1 MTNMPKPFQI
11 SLGRMLA
18 VVVLLSASA
27 WFASLAVGLGLSD
40 LLITEAMAAA
50 LTTLG
55 AGIGL
60 LFGIEFL
67 RPVAT
72 VILVAPLLLALLATL
87 RNWLG

>member
-1 MTNMPKPFQI
+1 MGKPFQI

-18 VVVLLSASA
+18 AVVLFSASA

-50 LTTLG
+50 VTTLG

-72 VILVAPLLLALLATL
+72 VILVAPVLLALLATL
-87 RNWLG
+87 RNWLR

>member
-72 VILVAPLLLALLATL
+72 VILVAPVLLALLATL